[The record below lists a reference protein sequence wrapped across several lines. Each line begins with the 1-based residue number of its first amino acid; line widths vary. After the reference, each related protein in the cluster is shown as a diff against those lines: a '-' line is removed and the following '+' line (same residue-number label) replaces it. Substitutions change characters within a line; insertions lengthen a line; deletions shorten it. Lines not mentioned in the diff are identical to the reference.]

1 MSYLHQSYDIC
12 RFYGAFNDETTQF
25 LNISGVFSIDD
36 RLYPDTTI
44 KNIKKDPFCKSNIAE
59 LPEYKEILTD
69 LHNELIKRLKEQ
81 RDPRVSGNQI
91 FDSYPRYSTMRNF
104 PGFNKRGTYNP
115 EY

>member
-1 MSYLHQSYDIC
+1 MKIVDDKTFDLAFSKRPLMQLYD
-12 RFYGAFNDETTQF
+12 
-25 LNISGVFSIDD
+25 
-36 RLYPDTTI
+36 
-44 KNIKKDPFCKSNIAE
+44 IKKDPFCKSNIAE
-59 LPEYKEILTD
+59 LPKYKEILTD

-81 RDPRVSGNQI
+81 GDPRVSGNQI